1 MRLRNSEQAL
11 KELPG
16 PVTARISKERGRG
29 GREEEDRRRGREREK
44 GGKTRNSLFS
54 ARHLYFLSE

>member
-29 GREEEDRRRGREREK
+29 GRGGEDRRGREREK

-54 ARHLYFLSE
+54 ARRLYFLSE

>member
-29 GREEEDRRRGREREK
+29 GREGEDRRRGREREK
-44 GGKTRNSLFS
+44 GKTRNSLFS
-54 ARHLYFLSE
+54 ARRLYFLSE

>member
-29 GREEEDRRRGREREK
+29 GREGEDRRGREREK

-54 ARHLYFLSE
+54 ARRLYFLSE